1 MSHIAEY
8 VFFLRFSFLR
18 DVLVPGKID
27 GTRMGLVRLEHEYPY
42 GVGDIDHGSTF
53 RFKSCP
59 GVVQGLTFEEAQ
71 RGSQDPVILENLKC
85 VLDKMEA
92 EECFGI
98 AGNCGF
104 MHFYQE
110 FVRDYATVPVFMSAL
125 VQVPTMAAAL
135 EPDERI
141 HHVHHALCSHLLNL
155 GISLATI
162 RHLAGMSS
170 LGDAKVDE
178 NLVILLVG
186 LMVLTTGYSGHV
198 PLDYVDLCGC
208 GFVYLGCNP
217 ENKNPIR
224 SRTCS
229 VTKKKNCSWYL

>member
-1 MSHIAEY
+1 MSWFY
-8 VFFLRFSFLR
+8 WFLYRLVLSSFA
-18 DVLVPGKID
+18 LVPGKID

-53 RFKSCP
+53 RFQSCP

-71 RGSQDPVILENLKC
+71 RGSKDPVILENLKR
-85 VLDKMEA
+85 VVDKMEA

-135 EPDERI
+135 EPDER
-141 HHVHHALCSHLLNL
+141 
-155 GISLATI
+155 TI
-162 RHLAGMSS
+162 FS
-170 LGDAKVDE
+170 K
-178 NLVILLVG
+178 
-186 LMVLTTGYSGHV
+186 
-198 PLDYVDLCGC
+198 
-208 GFVYLGCNP
+208 
-217 ENKNPIR
+217 
-224 SRTCS
+224 
-229 VTKKKNCSWYL
+229 

>member
-1 MSHIAEY
+1 M
-8 VFFLRFSFLR
+8 R
-18 DVLVPGKID
+18 DVLVLLVFVSPRALVPGKID

-53 RFKSCP
+53 RFQSCP

-71 RGSQDPVILENLKC
+71 RGSKDPVILENLKR
-85 VLDKMEA
+85 VVDKMEA

-135 EPDERI
+135 EPDER
-141 HHVHHALCSHLLNL
+141 
-155 GISLATI
+155 
-162 RHLAGMSS
+162 
-170 LGDAKVDE
+170 
-178 NLVILLVG
+178 
-186 LMVLTTGYSGHV
+186 TTFS
-198 PLDYVDLCGC
+198 
-208 GFVYLGCNP
+208 
-217 ENKNPIR
+217 K
-224 SRTCS
+224 
-229 VTKKKNCSWYL
+229 